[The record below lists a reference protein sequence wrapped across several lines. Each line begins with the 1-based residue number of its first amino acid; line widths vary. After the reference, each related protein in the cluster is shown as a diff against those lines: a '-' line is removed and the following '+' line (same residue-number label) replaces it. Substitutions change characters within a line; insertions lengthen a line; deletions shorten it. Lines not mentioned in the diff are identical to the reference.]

1 MKYLQILI
9 ELFIAVLLVS
19 DVKCQSENLAVYNNE
34 HNQLDSLNSYFFA
47 NNFFKTRSPTP
58 IEASCLSYYSYLAK
72 LGSLFTQCVVSYSR
86 PFRVCEN
93 CLKYYLEILD
103 AKKLIKN
110 VPKNFNLF
118 FLFYL
123 NCQV

>member
-1 MKYLQILI
+1 MFNDVFHSFKISKMELSKFSIILI
-9 ELFIAVLLVS
+9 QIILFNNCLCNNS
-19 DVKCQSENLAVYNNE
+19 MTNSNQSIWATTGY
-34 HNQLDSLNSYFFA
+34 S
-47 NNFFKTRSPTP
+47 KTLTPTP

-93 CLKYYLEILD
+93 CLKYYLEIID

-110 VPKNFNLF
+110 VKPNRNYVKS
-118 FLFYL
+118 
-123 NCQV
+123 